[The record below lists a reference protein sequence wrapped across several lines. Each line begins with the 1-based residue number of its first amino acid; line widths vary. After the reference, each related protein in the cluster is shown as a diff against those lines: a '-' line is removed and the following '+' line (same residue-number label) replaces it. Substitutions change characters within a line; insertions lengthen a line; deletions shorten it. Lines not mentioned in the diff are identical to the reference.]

1 MVVGRGPQP
10 GSVRSIDR
18 LTELSARETEVL
30 QLAAA
35 GYTNKE
41 VSSQLRI
48 GVKTIETYKARA
60 MEKLGLGTRA
70 ELVRYAIIKGWLG
83 GP

>member
-1 MVVGRGPQP
+1 MH
-10 GSVRSIDR
+10 STDRS
-18 LTELSARETEVL
+18 TELSNRETEVL

-41 VSSQLRI
+41 LSLRLHV

-60 MEKLGLGTRA
+60 MEKLGLDTRG
-70 ELVRYAIIKGWLG
+70 ELVRYAIVKGWLG

>member
-1 MVVGRGPQP
+1 MRGIE
-10 GSVRSIDR
+10 GS
-18 LTELSARETEVL
+18 TELSARETEVL

-41 VSSQLRI
+41 LSLRLRI

-60 MEKLGLGTRA
+60 MEKLGLETRA
-70 ELVRYAIIKGWLG
+70 ELVRYAIIKGWLR